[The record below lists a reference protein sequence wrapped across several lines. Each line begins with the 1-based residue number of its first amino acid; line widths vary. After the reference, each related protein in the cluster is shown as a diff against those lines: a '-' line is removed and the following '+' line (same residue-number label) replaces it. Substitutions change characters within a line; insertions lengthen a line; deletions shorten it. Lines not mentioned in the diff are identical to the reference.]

1 VTTRLSSAANSAGV
15 IFSPLPRSSL
25 RFGARALAVTVLLAA
40 LVAPLGAQDASA
52 DCQGLLKRFHRLL
65 DLYNEEGAKA
75 IANGEEPAAAL
86 EAARARALKGE
97 AKATIP
103 LVGVTLLIYGRRD
116 MFPVVIIRQ
125 VCNLAARN
133 ELPLHVVSCAYFNA
147 LNPIG
152 DRDEKR
158 QAVMVEIARFDKA
171 RKAPAPGA
179 FSPPDEIAGHVD
191 ALKACLPK
199 T

>member
-1 VTTRLSSAANSAGV
+1 MKRLWNAAPRAVS
-15 IFSPLPRSSL
+15 IFSPLPRSLL
-25 RFGARALAVTVLLAA
+25 RFGTRVLAIVGLLTALM
-40 LVAPLGAQDASA
+40 APLGAEDAPA

-97 AKATIP
+97 ARATIP

-152 DRDEKR
+152 DKDEKR
-158 QAVMVEIARFDKA
+158 QAVMVEIARFYKA
-171 RKAPAPGA
+171 RKAPAPGSFA
-179 FSPPDEIAGHVD
+179 PPDEIAGHLD
-191 ALKACLPK
+191 ALKACLPR

>member
-1 VTTRLSSAANSAGV
+1 M
-15 IFSPLPRSSL
+15 
-25 RFGARALAVTVLLAA
+25 LAA
-40 LVAPLGAQDASA
+40 LSTPLGAQDASP

-65 DLYNEEGAKA
+65 DLYNEEGARA
-75 IANGEEPAAAL
+75 IANGEEPAKAL
-86 EAARARALKGE
+86 EAARERALKGE
-97 AKATIP
+97 ARATLT

-133 ELPLHVVSCAYFNA
+133 ALPLHVVSCAYFNA

-152 DRDEKR
+152 DREEKR
-158 QAVMVEIARFDKA
+158 QAVETEIARFDNA
-171 RKAPAPGA
+171 RKASAPEVA
-179 FSPPDEIAGHVD
+179 APPDEIAGHLD
-191 ALKACLPK
+191 ALRACLPK